1 MWSSSVQPV
10 IDKHD
15 GVVDIHS
22 APDICMYRRRVVL
35 WLWSGKRD
43 ETKNGNIAG
52 REPAWHVKLAMNNSS
67 LYCYIFLYLKKFNY
81 GRLMDAVYSL
91 V

>member
-1 MWSSSVQPV
+1 MPHQEGCFVPCLSSSNAIWQNNGRQSMWSSTVQPV

-43 ETKNGNIAG
+43 ETKNGNIA
-52 REPAWHVKLAMNNSS
+52 ES
-67 LYCYIFLYLKKFNY
+67 LR
-81 GRLMDAVYSL
+81 GT
-91 V
+91 